1 MSFQQTRDKAKAVV
15 SQLPVTLHVCP
26 TKGLRMWT
34 TRRLH
39 FPCTCIFT
47 NPLCSL
53 SGQLYTSPNTGIFL
67 FKMIQQTLSLVYLLW
82 IWFLYFCLRPL
93 IILERSNTG
102 SGSDHSLHPHEYQRR
117 SPKCSWPRGLMTPRE
132 EESRC
137 IQSVN
142 SKICPQR
149 KNDENLVYGPLW
161 LLESTQPLTQRWK
174 HTERAPVHGISEYGT
189 LLVPGTVPLL
199 KKPVWLQAFWR
210 FLSWLLCHKHAWE
223 VGLGLSRLDW
233 KPGPC
238 ETQNNIF
245 YRTISW

>member
-1 MSFQQTRDKAKAVV
+1 MNYQGSLLTSKLLLEETTFLSHFMSFQKTRDKAKAVV

-93 IILERSNTG
+93 IILERGNWG
-102 SGSDHSLHPHEYQRR
+102 GGSDHP
-117 SPKCSWPRGLMTPRE
+117 PTPM
-132 EESRC
+132 
-137 IQSVN
+137 
-142 SKICPQR
+142 
-149 KNDENLVYGPLW
+149 
-161 LLESTQPLTQRWK
+161 
-174 HTERAPVHGISEYGT
+174 HISEGHQSAHDQ
-189 LLVPGTVPLL
+189 GGW
-199 KKPVWLQAFWR
+199 WLRGRRKADAF
-210 FLSWLLCHKHAWE
+210 KA
-223 VGLGLSRLDW
+223 
-233 KPGPC
+233 
-238 ETQNNIF
+238 
-245 YRTISW
+245 